1 MRRIITR
8 ATQWQCAAL
17 RHSEHVHLL
26 SNIENLPVKLRLPI
40 MGSMLPFWKLTG
52 TQQEISLVSWIH
64 RQIGSFSVGPS
75 LSPSRCQCFL
85 RLPFKFRRPSQAE
98 GEGAPGPTGP
108 TGPVHLGRTSTA

>member
-75 LSPSRCQCFL
+75 PSRCQCFL

-108 TGPVHLGRTSTA
+108 VHLGRTSTA